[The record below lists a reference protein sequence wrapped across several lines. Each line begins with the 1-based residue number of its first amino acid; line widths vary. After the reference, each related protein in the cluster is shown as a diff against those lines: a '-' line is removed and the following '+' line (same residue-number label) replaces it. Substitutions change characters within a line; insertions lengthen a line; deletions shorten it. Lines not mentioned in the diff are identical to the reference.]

1 MDMVIVGSIGY
12 DDIQTPAASG
22 SDLLGGAAVYSGLAA
37 SFHLRTMDE
46 EPTKVGLVGV
56 VGDDFSVYDQ
66 MVLEKAG
73 LNLAGVVR
81 AEGDTFRWS
90 GKYEGAMESVETL
103 ATEVNVLA
111 DFKPELPDVW
121 NNPEILF
128 CASTHPATQVA
139 VLDQCP
145 GAQLTVL
152 DTFMLWIESEFET
165 LSEAMRKVDIAVIN
179 EQEACAIAD
188 DEILPR
194 AMKSIMSGEA
204 LHGGSGAGPGPRCL
218 IVKRG
223 SGGVLAML
231 PGGAIALPAYP
242 TDKIVDPTG
251 CGDSF
256 AGSLLSYLIGR
267 QGVLNDLD
275 AIRNALVHATV
286 TSSFTLGGIGVTAL
300 GSIDRGIYH
309 ARVDRYRRIVGFS

>member
-1 MDMVIVGSIGY
+1 MVIVGSIGY

-46 EPTKVGLVGV
+46 EPTKVGLVGI

-81 AEGDTFRWS
+81 AEGETFRWS

-231 PGGAIALPAYP
+231 PGGALALPAYP

-309 ARVDRYRRIVGFS
+309 ARVDRYRRIVGIS

>member
-12 DDIQTPAASG
+12 DDIQTPVASG

-37 SFHLRTMDE
+37 SFHLRTKDQ
-46 EPTKVGLVGV
+46 EPNKVGLVGV
-56 VGDDFSVYDQ
+56 VGDDFAVYDQ
-66 MVLEKAG
+66 MILEKAG

-81 AEGDTFRWS
+81 ADGDTFRWS

-103 ATEVNVLA
+103 ATEVNVLG
-111 DFKPELPDVW
+111 DFKPNLPDVW
-121 NNPEILF
+121 DNPEVLF

-152 DTFMLWIESEFET
+152 DTFMLWIETEFET
-165 LSEAMRKVDIAVIN
+165 LSEAMRKVDIVVIN
-179 EQEACAIAD
+179 EQEVCAIAG

-194 AMKSIMSGEA
+194 AMKSIMSGDA
-204 LHGGSGAGPGPRCL
+204 LHGGSAAGPGPRCL
-218 IVKRG
+218 IAKRG

-231 PGGAIALPAYP
+231 PAGKLSLPAYP
-242 TDKIVDPTG
+242 TDEIVDPTG

-256 AGSLLSYLIGR
+256 AGSLLAYLVGR
-267 QGVLNDLD
+267 QGVLSDVKAL
-275 AIRNALVHATV
+275 RNALVHATV
-286 TSSFTLGGIGVTAL
+286 TSSFTLGAIGTTGI
-300 GSIDRGIYH
+300 GSIDRSVYH
-309 ARVDRYRRIVGFS
+309 ARVDRYRRIAGIK

>member
-46 EPTKVGLVGV
+46 EPTKVGLVGI

-231 PGGAIALPAYP
+231 PGGALALPAYP

-275 AIRNALVHATV
+275 AMRNALVHATV
-286 TSSFTLGGIGVTAL
+286 TSSFTLGGIGVTGL

-309 ARVDRYRRIVGFS
+309 ARVDRYRRIVGLS

>member
-46 EPTKVGLVGV
+46 DPTKVGLVGV

-231 PGGAIALPAYP
+231 PGGALALPAYP

-275 AIRNALVHATV
+275 AMRNALVHATV

-309 ARVDRYRRIVGFS
+309 ARVDRYRRIVGLS

>member
-46 EPTKVGLVGV
+46 EPTKVGLVGI

-81 AEGDTFRWS
+81 AEGETFRWS

-204 LHGGSGAGPGPRCL
+204 LHGGSEAGPGPRCL

-231 PGGAIALPAYP
+231 PGGALALPAYP

-309 ARVDRYRRIVGFS
+309 ARVDKYRRIVGIS

>member
-12 DDIQTPAASG
+12 DDIQTPVASG

-37 SFHLRTMDE
+37 SFHLRTKDQ
-46 EPTKVGLVGV
+46 EPNKVGLVGV
-56 VGDDFSVYDQ
+56 VGDDFAVYDQ
-66 MVLEKAG
+66 MILEKAG

-81 AEGDTFRWS
+81 ADGDTFRWS

-103 ATEVNVLA
+103 ATEVNVLG
-111 DFKPELPDVW
+111 DFKPNLPDVW
-121 NNPEILF
+121 DNPEVLF

-139 VLDQCP
+139 VLAQCP

-152 DTFMLWIESEFET
+152 DTFMLWIETEFET
-165 LSEAMRKVDIAVIN
+165 LSEAMRKVDIVVIN
-179 EQEACAIAD
+179 EQEVCAIAG

-194 AMKSIMSGEA
+194 AMKSIMSGDA
-204 LHGGSGAGPGPRCL
+204 LHGGSAAGPGPRCL
-218 IVKRG
+218 IAKRG

-231 PGGAIALPAYP
+231 PAGKVSLPAYP
-242 TDKIVDPTG
+242 TDEIVDPTG

-256 AGSLLSYLIGR
+256 AGSLLAYLVGR
-267 QGVLNDLD
+267 QGVLSDVK

-286 TSSFTLGGIGVTAL
+286 TSSFTLGAIGTTGIV
-300 GSIDRGIYH
+300 SIDRGVYH
-309 ARVDRYRRIVGFS
+309 ARVDRYRRIAGIK

>member
-12 DDIQTPAASG
+12 DDIQTPVASG

-46 EPTKVGLVGV
+46 EPTKVGLVGI

-103 ATEVNVLA
+103 ATEINVLA

-275 AIRNALVHATV
+275 AMRNALVHATV

>member
-12 DDIQTPAASG
+12 DDIQTPVASG

-231 PGGAIALPAYP
+231 PGGALALPAYP

-309 ARVDRYRRIVGFS
+309 ARVDRYRRIVGIS

>member
-179 EQEACAIAD
+179 EQEACAIAE

-231 PGGAIALPAYP
+231 PGGALALPAYP

-275 AIRNALVHATV
+275 AMRNALVHATV
-286 TSSFTLGGIGVTAL
+286 TSSFTLGGIGVTGL

-309 ARVDRYRRIVGFS
+309 ARVDRYRRIVGLS

>member
-46 EPTKVGLVGV
+46 EPTKVGLVGI

-103 ATEVNVLA
+103 ATEINVLA

-231 PGGAIALPAYP
+231 PGGALALPAYP

-275 AIRNALVHATV
+275 AMRNALVHATV

-309 ARVDRYRRIVGFS
+309 ARVDRYRRIVGLS

>member
-179 EQEACAIAD
+179 EQEACAIAE

-231 PGGAIALPAYP
+231 PGGALALPAYP

-275 AIRNALVHATV
+275 AMRNALVHATV

-309 ARVDRYRRIVGFS
+309 ARVDRYRRIVGLS

>member
-46 EPTKVGLVGV
+46 EPTKVGLVGI

-231 PGGAIALPAYP
+231 PGGALALPAYP

-267 QGVLNDLD
+267 QGVLNDID
-275 AIRNALVHATV
+275 AMRNALVHATV

-309 ARVDRYRRIVGFS
+309 ARVDRYRRIVGLS

>member
-12 DDIQTPAASG
+12 DDIQTPVASG

-46 EPTKVGLVGV
+46 DPTKVGLVGV

>member
-46 EPTKVGLVGV
+46 EPTKVGLVGI

-231 PGGAIALPAYP
+231 PGGALALPAYP

-309 ARVDRYRRIVGFS
+309 ARVDKSRRIVGIS

>member
-46 EPTKVGLVGV
+46 EPTKVGLVGI

-90 GKYEGAMESVETL
+90 GKYQGAMESVETL

-231 PGGAIALPAYP
+231 PGGALALPAYP

-286 TSSFTLGGIGVTAL
+286 TSSFTLGGIGITAL

-309 ARVDRYRRIVGFS
+309 ARVDKYRRIVGIS

>member
-1 MDMVIVGSIGY
+1 MVIVGSIGY

-46 EPTKVGLVGV
+46 EPTKVGLVGI

-231 PGGAIALPAYP
+231 PGGALALPAYP

-286 TSSFTLGGIGVTAL
+286 TSSFTLGGIGITAL

-309 ARVDRYRRIVGFS
+309 ARVDKYRRIVGIS

>member
-179 EQEACAIAD
+179 EQEACAIAE

-231 PGGAIALPAYP
+231 PGGALALPAYP

-256 AGSLLSYLIGR
+256 AGALLSYLIGR

-275 AIRNALVHATV
+275 AMRNALVHATV
-286 TSSFTLGGIGVTAL
+286 TSSFTLGGIGVTGL

-309 ARVDRYRRIVGFS
+309 ARVDRYRRIVGLS

>member
-46 EPTKVGLVGV
+46 EPTKVGLVGI

-231 PGGAIALPAYP
+231 PGGALALPAYP

-309 ARVDRYRRIVGFS
+309 ARVDRYRRIVGLS

>member
-46 EPTKVGLVGV
+46 EPTKVGLVGI

-231 PGGAIALPAYP
+231 PGGALALPAYP

-286 TSSFTLGGIGVTAL
+286 TSSFTLGGIGVTSL

-309 ARVDRYRRIVGFS
+309 ARVDKYRRIVGIS

>member
-12 DDIQTPAASG
+12 DDLQTPAASG

-194 AMKSIMSGEA
+194 AMKSIMSGDA

-267 QGVLNDLD
+267 QGVLNDID
-275 AIRNALVHATV
+275 AMRNALVHATV

>member
-1 MDMVIVGSIGY
+1 
-12 DDIQTPAASG
+12 
-22 SDLLGGAAVYSGLAA
+22 
-37 SFHLRTMDE
+37 MDE
-46 EPTKVGLVGV
+46 DPTKVGLVGV

-179 EQEACAIAD
+179 EQEACAIAE

-231 PGGAIALPAYP
+231 PGGALALPAYP

-275 AIRNALVHATV
+275 AMRNALVHATV

-309 ARVDRYRRIVGFS
+309 ARVDRYRRIVGLS

>member
-46 EPTKVGLVGV
+46 DPTKVGLVGV

-179 EQEACAIAD
+179 EQEACAIAE

-231 PGGAIALPAYP
+231 PGGALALPAYP

-275 AIRNALVHATV
+275 AMRNALVHATV

-309 ARVDRYRRIVGFS
+309 ARVDRYRRIVGLS

>member
-46 EPTKVGLVGV
+46 EPTKVGLVGI

-145 GAQLTVL
+145 GAKLTVL

>member
-46 EPTKVGLVGV
+46 EPTKVGLVGI

-286 TSSFTLGGIGVTAL
+286 TSSFTLGGIGVTGL

>member
-1 MDMVIVGSIGY
+1 MVIVGSIGY
-12 DDIQTPAASG
+12 DDIQTPVASG

>member
-46 EPTKVGLVGV
+46 EPTKVGLVGI

-81 AEGDTFRWS
+81 AEGETFRWS

-179 EQEACAIAD
+179 EQEACAIAE

-231 PGGAIALPAYP
+231 PGGALALPAYP

-275 AIRNALVHATV
+275 AMRNALVHATV

-309 ARVDRYRRIVGFS
+309 ARVDRYRRIVGLS

>member
-1 MDMVIVGSIGY
+1 MVIVGSIGY

-275 AIRNALVHATV
+275 AMRNALVHATV

>member
-1 MDMVIVGSIGY
+1 MVIVGSIGY

-46 EPTKVGLVGV
+46 EPTKVGLVGI

-66 MVLEKAG
+66 MVLDKAG

-81 AEGDTFRWS
+81 AEGETFRWS

-231 PGGAIALPAYP
+231 PGGALALPAYP

-309 ARVDRYRRIVGFS
+309 ARVDKYRRIVGIS

>member
-231 PGGAIALPAYP
+231 PGGALALPAYP

-275 AIRNALVHATV
+275 AMRNALVHATV

-309 ARVDRYRRIVGFS
+309 ARVDRYRRIVGLS

>member
-46 EPTKVGLVGV
+46 EPTKVGLVGI

-90 GKYEGAMESVETL
+90 GKYQGAMESVETL

-231 PGGAIALPAYP
+231 PGGALALPAYP

-309 ARVDRYRRIVGFS
+309 ARVDKYRRIVGIS

>member
-231 PGGAIALPAYP
+231 PGGALALPAYP

-309 ARVDRYRRIVGFS
+309 ARVDKYRRIVGIS

>member
-128 CASTHPATQVA
+128 CASTPPATQVA

-179 EQEACAIAD
+179 EQEACAIAE

-231 PGGAIALPAYP
+231 PGGALALPAYP

-275 AIRNALVHATV
+275 AMRNALVHATV
-286 TSSFTLGGIGVTAL
+286 TSSFTLGGIGVTGL

-309 ARVDRYRRIVGFS
+309 ARVDRYRRIVGLS

>member
-46 EPTKVGLVGV
+46 EPTKVGLVGI

-81 AEGDTFRWS
+81 AEGETFRWS

-231 PGGAIALPAYP
+231 PGGALALPAYP

-309 ARVDRYRRIVGFS
+309 ARVDKYRRIVGIS